1 MNTHEENRL
10 LTEDRLLTE
19 EEMDAVVGGLVVG
32 TYNPG
37 PLISAF
43 LDGFYSTCGC
53 SRGFNAANTG

>member
-1 MNTHEENRL
+1 MDAITHHEAREL
-10 LTEDRLLTE
+10 EPPEL
-19 EEMDAVVGGLVVG
+19 DAVVGGLVVG